1 MHYLYLPYLPCLF
14 PRSFSDPYTTIMTGS
29 IEWSTPRK
37 GRVLYDALQYRKTG
51 GPLRKLTRMKLEQG
65 VDWPSNG
72 SVRTWL
78 QQYDTLA
85 KHNPHKSEIELLD
98 EASRRRGRT
107 NRFGRPVKIPAEVL
121 NEMAAGPP
129 PESGKPVKHWMEK
142 SKASRSVIKRA
153 QKQMAKRATV
163 ENCTTRAQDG
173 ESADPLRS

>member
-1 MHYLYLPYLPCLF
+1 
-14 PRSFSDPYTTIMTGS
+14 MTGS

-51 GPLRKLTRMKLEQG
+51 GSLRKLTRMKREEG

-98 EASRRRGRT
+98 DASRRRGRT
-107 NRFGRPVKIPAEVL
+107 NRFGRPVKMPADVL

-163 ENCTTRAQDG
+163 DNCITRAQDS
-173 ESADPLRS
+173 ESIPTSQS